1 MAFFKDNRSPD
12 KPKDDASE
20 QAPVLTHLAVIMD
33 GNGRWAKKRALPR
46 RFGHRAGAENLYK
59 LCRMAGARDIRYLTV
74 YAFSTENWQ
83 RPSDE
88 VEALMRLF
96 VEFFHRYKGRIIK
109 EGIRVRF
116 SGDLAAMPEDVRR
129 VIDQAEH
136 DSMDCSKMQL
146 IVALN
151 YGGRREI
158 VQAVQSLLKDVAN
171 GVLSPDAVNEEI
183 IQEHLYLPDV
193 PDPDLI
199 IRPSGEQRLS
209 NFLLWQS
216 AYAELWF
223 SNVLWPDFDEDDMD
237 AALEA
242 YASRQRRFGGIK

>member
-33 GNGRWAKKRALPR
+33 GNGRWAKSVPCLVASVIEPVLRIST
-46 RFGHRAGAENLYK
+46 